1 MKKMILMLM
10 TFTMVIA
17 GCGTQK
23 AEEVNEVNVPVSQLM
38 EVIMQ
43 KTEMNKDQFFDIN
56 LKEDTETAKNLG
68 IDPTIIEE
76 GQYMKA
82 MMNVHAD
89 EFIILKASDASN
101 VEELKAALEKE
112 VANQERNWS
121 TYLPEQYEKVKNH
134 IIKQQ
139 GNYLAL
145 LISDD
150 AEKMEQAF
158 TNALTSE
165 SK

>member
-23 AEEVNEVNVPVSQLM
+23 AEEVNEVNVPVSELM
-38 EVIMQ
+38 QVVSEQ
-43 KTEMNKDQFFDIN
+43 TEMNTDQFYNIN
-56 LKEDTETAKNLG
+56 LKEDTETAENLG
-68 IDPTIIEE
+68 IDPATIEE

-82 MMNVHAD
+82 MMSVHAD
-89 EFIILKASDASN
+89 EFIILKASDSSK
-101 VEELKAALEKE
+101 VEELKSALEKE
-112 VANQERNWS
+112 VANQEQLWS
-121 TYLPEQYEKVKNH
+121 TYLPEQYEKVQNH

-139 GNYLAL
+139 GNYLIL

-165 SK
+165 SN